1 VHPLFLGV
9 FFGVIAAVIS
19 TCIFGVGLLVVA
31 WLFRRDEPARWRAML
46 ARRAQNTLLGLVAA
60 IGPIA
65 LLGLSPNPAG
75 MRIAI
80 WGIVIPPLIGAA
92 IMGLFFGR
100 LNHAKPA
107 GGPVDPEI

>member
-9 FFGVIAAVIS
+9 IVGVIAAAIS
-19 TCIFGVGLLVVA
+19 SSIFGVGLLVVA
-31 WLFRRDEPARWRAML
+31 WLFRWDEPARWRAMS
-46 ARRAQNTLLGLVAA
+46 AQRAQNTLLGLVAA

-75 MRIAI
+75 MSIAI
-80 WGIVIPPLIGAA
+80 WAIVIPPLIGAA
-92 IMGLFFGR
+92 IMGRFFGR
-100 LNHAKPA
+100 LNHAKPK

>member
-1 VHPLFLGV
+1 VYPLLFLVFLGV
-9 FFGVIAAVIS
+9 TVGVIS
-19 TCIFGVGLLVVA
+19 SSIFGLGLLVVA

-80 WGIVIPPLIGAA
+80 WGIVILPLIGAA

-107 GGPVDPEI
+107 GGPVDPEL

>member
-1 VHPLFLGV
+1 VVHLLFLYFLGV
-9 FFGVIAAVIS
+9 IAGVIS
-19 TCIFGVGLLVVA
+19 SSIFGMGALYVG
-31 WLFRRDEPARWRAML
+31 WLFRRVEPDRWREMS
-46 ARRAQNTLLGLVAA
+46 AQRVRNALVGLTAA
-60 IGPIA
+60 VGPIA
-65 LLGLSPNPAG
+65 LCHFSPNPAG

-80 WGIVIPPLIGAA
+80 WAIVIPPLIGAA

>member
-1 VHPLFLGV
+1 MHPLV
-9 FFGVIAAVIS
+9 CIALAVATS
-19 TCIFGVGLLVVA
+19 LAIFGVGILHVG
-31 WLFRRDEPARWRAML
+31 WLFRRVEPDRWREMSSHR
-46 ARRAQNTLLGLVAA
+46 ARNTLLGMTAT

>member
-1 VHPLFLGV
+1 MHPLFC
-9 FFGVIAAVIS
+9 IAIASATSIS
-19 TCIFGVGLLVVA
+19 IFGVGVLYVG
-31 WLFRRDEPARWRAML
+31 WLFRRVEPDRWREMS
-46 ARRAQNTLLGLVAA
+46 ARRVQNTLLGLVAA

-65 LLGLSPNPAG
+65 LLGLSPNPAD

-100 LNHAKPA
+100 LNHAKPK

>member
-1 VHPLFLGV
+1 VYPLLFLVFLGV
-9 FFGVIAAVIS
+9 IAGVIS
-19 TCIFGVGLLVVA
+19 SSIFGLGLLVVG
-31 WLFRRDEPARWRAML
+31 WLFRRVEPARWRAMS